1 MSVNME
7 RKQVLLK
14 KIRGRQRIT
23 KVEVMIVCVCVVG
36 GGGSVETDGNI
47 ADDWVVI

>member
-23 KVEVMIVCVCVVG
+23 KVEVMIVCVWWG
-36 GGGSVETDGNI
+36 RSVETDGNI